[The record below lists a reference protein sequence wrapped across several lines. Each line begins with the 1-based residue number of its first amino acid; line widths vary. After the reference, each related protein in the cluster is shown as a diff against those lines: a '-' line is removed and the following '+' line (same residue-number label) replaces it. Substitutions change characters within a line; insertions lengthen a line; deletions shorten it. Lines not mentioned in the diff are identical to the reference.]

1 MRSFVY
7 TLAFTLISVVL
18 INVLAFAVAYVLTRG
33 IKGRDVFRTV
43 FFMPNLIGGIV
54 LGYIWQLIINGV
66 LQWYV
71 GEDITYNT
79 AYGFWGLVILI
90 CWQQIGYMMIIY
102 IAALGA
108 VPDELIEAARL
119 DGAGGFSVLKKVII
133 PYTQSAIT
141 ICTFLTLT
149 NSFKLYDQNEALTA
163 GRPIEILADGTQVK
177 TTSMIAKNIVDNFS
191 ETYLSANGTAQAKA
205 VIFFVVVVAISLL
218 QLYFTRRNEI
228 ER

>member
-1 MRSFVY
+1 
-7 TLAFTLISVVL
+7 
-18 INVLAFAVAYVLTRG
+18 
-33 IKGRDVFRTV
+33 
-43 FFMPNLIGGIV
+43 MPNLIGGIV
-54 LGYIWQLIINGV
+54 LGYIWQLLINGV
-66 LQWYV
+66 LRWYV

-79 AYGFWGLVILI
+79 AYGFWGLIILI

-102 IAALGA
+102 IAALQS
-108 VPDELIEAARL
+108 VPESLIEAAKL
-119 DGAGGFSVLKKVII
+119 DGAGPFSVLKKVIV

-163 GRPIEILADGTQVK
+163 GRPIEILPDGSQIK

-191 ETYLSANGTAQAKA
+191 ETYLDSNGIAQAKA
-205 VIFFVVVVAISLL
+205 VIFFIVVVAISLL